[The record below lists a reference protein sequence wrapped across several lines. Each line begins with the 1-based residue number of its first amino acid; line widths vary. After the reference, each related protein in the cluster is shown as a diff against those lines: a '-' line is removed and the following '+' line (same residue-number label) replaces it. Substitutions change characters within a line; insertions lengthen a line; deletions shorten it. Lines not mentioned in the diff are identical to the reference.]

1 MRFMLDTNICVD
13 IIRGRSPAVL
23 QHLLRIPPSDVC
35 ISVITLSELEFGVA
49 KSAAPERNHLAL
61 LERTS
66 RFTGGEPYGNP
77 WRGKCVSSCRDAG
90 SPYGGSDCSVI
101 VLLFRHRRRLAPA
114 SCPLISAQ
122 PARCT
127 RQSVRRS

>member
-61 LERTS
+61 LEFLAPIAVQHSPTTRRLS
-66 RFTGGEPYGNP
+66 MAAFAQI
-77 WRGKCVSSCRDAG
+77 WRRRAM
-90 SPYGGSDCSVI
+90 GSD
-101 VLLFRHRRRLAPA
+101 PW
-114 SCPLISAQ
+114 
-122 PARCT
+122 T
-127 RQSVRRS
+127 R